1 MKILKLLPTLLAL
14 LVAVGCK
21 TEFDVLLASGDNDA
35 KYDAAFKLFEE
46 GKYQK
51 AATLFE
57 SMAFAYNGTAR
68 DDTVQYYWGLC
79 NYMFGDYDTAET
91 NFQSFI
97 NNFHGSPFTEN
108 ATFLRVKCLYD
119 FTLRYE
125 LDQVPTHTAITA
137 ISEYIID
144 YPQTEHMDECMAMLN
159 ELDARLDRKAFEN
172 ARLYYKMED
181 YLAAMTALRNV
192 LKDDSDNIYREDILY
207 YTAMASYKYALN
219 SVEARQKDRYLS
231 FVDDYYNFI
240 GEYPESSYRKEL
252 DTMYKRALNSLG
264 RFNGSAEELEGKERE
279 FEKERQ
285 QLLKAQQQ

>member
-1 MKILKLLPTLLAL
+1 MKILKLFPVLLAL
-14 LVAVGCK
+14 LVTAGCN
-21 TEFDVLLASGDNDA
+21 TEYDILLASGDNDA
-35 KYDAAFKLFEE
+35 KYDAAFEYFNS
-46 GKYQK
+46 GQYRK

-57 SMAFAYNGTAR
+57 SMSLAYSGTAR
-68 DDTVQYYWGLC
+68 DDTVQYYRGLC
-79 NYMFGDYDTAET
+79 NYMDGDYDTAEANLNT
-91 NFQSFI
+91 FI
-97 NNFHGSPFTEN
+97 TNFHGSPFTES

-125 LDQVPTHTAITA
+125 LDQVPTNTAITA
-137 ISEYIID
+137 ISEYIIE
-144 YPQTEHMDECMAMLN
+144 YPQTQNMEECKAMLDDLG
-159 ELDARLDRKAFEN
+159 ERLDRKAYEN
-172 ARLYYKMED
+172 AKLYYKMED

-192 LKDDSDNIYREDILY
+192 LKDDADNIYREDILY

-240 GEYPESSYRKEL
+240 GEFPESSYRKEL

-264 RFNGSAEELEGKERE
+264 RFNGSAEELEGKEKE

-285 QLLKAQQQ
+285 QLLKHQQ

>member
-1 MKILKLLPTLLAL
+1 MKILKLFPVLLAL
-14 LVAVGCK
+14 LVTAGCK
-21 TEFDVLLASGDNDA
+21 TEYDILLASGDNDA
-35 KYDAAFKLFEE
+35 KYDAAFEYFNS
-46 GKYQK
+46 GQYRK

-57 SMAFAYNGTAR
+57 SMSLAYSGTAR
-68 DDTVQYYWGLC
+68 DDTVQYYRGLC
-79 NYMFGDYDTAET
+79 NYMDGDYDTAEANLNT
-91 NFQSFI
+91 FI
-97 NNFHGSPFTEN
+97 TNFHGSPFTES

-125 LDQVPTHTAITA
+125 LDQVPTNTAITA
-137 ISEYIID
+137 ISEYIIE
-144 YPQTEHMDECMAMLN
+144 YPQTQNMEECKAMLDDLG
-159 ELDARLDRKAFEN
+159 ERLDRKAYEN
-172 ARLYYKMED
+172 AKLYYKMED

-192 LKDDSDNIYREDILY
+192 LKDDADNIYREDILY

-240 GEYPESSYRKEL
+240 GEFPESSYRKEL

-264 RFNGSAEELEGKERE
+264 RFNGSAEELEGKEKE

-285 QLLKAQQQ
+285 QLLKHQQ

>member
-1 MKILKLLPTLLAL
+1 MKILKLFPVLLAL
-14 LVAVGCK
+14 LVTAGCK
-21 TEFDVLLASGDNDA
+21 TEYDILLASGDNDA
-35 KYDAAFKLFEE
+35 KYDAAFEYFNS
-46 GKYQK
+46 GQYRK

-57 SMAFAYNGTAR
+57 SMSLAYSGTAR
-68 DDTVQYYWGLC
+68 DDTVQYYRGLC
-79 NYMFGDYDTAET
+79 NYMDGDYDTAEANLNT
-91 NFQSFI
+91 FI
-97 NNFHGSPFTEN
+97 TNFHGSPFTES

-125 LDQVPTHTAITA
+125 LDQVPTNTAITA
-137 ISEYIID
+137 ISEYIIE
-144 YPQTEHMDECMAMLN
+144 YPQTQNLEECRAMLDDLG
-159 ELDARLDRKAFEN
+159 ERLDRKAYEN
-172 ARLYYKMED
+172 AKLYYKMED

-192 LKDDSDNIYREDILY
+192 LKDDADNIYREDILY

-240 GEYPESSYRKEL
+240 GEFPESSYRKEL

-264 RFNGSAEELEGKERE
+264 RFNGSAEELEGKEKE

-285 QLLKAQQQ
+285 QLLKHQQ

>member
-1 MKILKLLPTLLAL
+1 MKILKLFPVLLAM
-14 LVAVGCK
+14 LVTAGCK
-21 TEFDVLLASGDNDA
+21 TEYDILLASGDNDA
-35 KYDAAFKLFEE
+35 KYDAAFEYFNS
-46 GKYQK
+46 GQYRK

-57 SMAFAYNGTAR
+57 SMSLAYSGTAR
-68 DDTVQYYWGLC
+68 DDTVQYYRGLC
-79 NYMFGDYDTAET
+79 NYMDGDYDTAEANLNT
-91 NFQSFI
+91 FI
-97 NNFHGSPFTEN
+97 TNFHGSPFTES

-125 LDQVPTHTAITA
+125 LDQVPTNTAITA
-137 ISEYIID
+137 ISEYIIE
-144 YPQTEHMDECMAMLN
+144 YPQTQNLEECRAMLDDLG
-159 ELDARLDRKAFEN
+159 ERLDRKAYEN
-172 ARLYYKMED
+172 AKLYYKMED

-240 GEYPESSYRKEL
+240 GEFPESSYRKEL

-264 RFNGSAEELEGKERE
+264 RFNGSAEELEGKEKE

-285 QLLKAQQQ
+285 QMLKHQQ

>member
-1 MKILKLLPTLLAL
+1 MKIKKLFPVLLAL
-14 LVAVGCK
+14 LVIAGCK
-21 TEFDVLLASGDNDA
+21 TEYDILLSSGDNEA
-35 KYDAAFKLFEE
+35 KYAAAFDYFNN
-46 GKYQK
+46 GQYRK
-51 AATLFE
+51 AASLFE

-68 DDTVQYYWGLC
+68 DDTVQFYWGLC
-79 NYMFGDYDTAET
+79 NYMDGDYDTAEANLNT
-91 NFQSFI
+91 FI
-97 NNFHGSPFTEN
+97 TNFHGSPFTEY

-125 LDQVPTHTAITA
+125 LDQVPTNTAITA
-137 ISEYIID
+137 ISEYIIEFPD
-144 YPQTEHMDECMAMLN
+144 NKNMEECLAMLN
-159 ELDARLDRKAFEN
+159 DLGERLDRKAYEN
-172 ARLYYKMED
+172 AKLYYKMED

-192 LKDDSDNIYREDILY
+192 LKDDSENIYREDILY
-207 YTAMASYKYALN
+207 YTAMSSYKYALN

-264 RFNGSAEELEGKERE
+264 KFSGSAEELEGKEKE

-285 QLLKAQQQ
+285 QLLKHQQ

>member
-1 MKILKLLPTLLAL
+1 MKILKFFPVLLAL
-14 LVAVGCK
+14 LVTAGCK
-21 TEFDVLLASGDNDA
+21 TEYDILLASGDNDA
-35 KYDAAFKLFEE
+35 KYDAAFEYFNS
-46 GKYQK
+46 GQYRK

-57 SMAFAYNGTAR
+57 SMSLAYSGTAR
-68 DDTVQYYWGLC
+68 DDTVQYYRGIC
-79 NYMFGDYDTAET
+79 NYMDGDYDTAEANLNT
-91 NFQSFI
+91 FI
-97 NNFHGSPFTEN
+97 TNFHGSPFTES

-125 LDQVPTHTAITA
+125 LDQVPTNTAITA
-137 ISEYIID
+137 ISEYIIE
-144 YPQTEHMDECMAMLN
+144 YPQTQNLEECKAMLDDLG
-159 ELDARLDRKAFEN
+159 ERLDRKAYEN
-172 ARLYYKMED
+172 AKLYYKMED

-192 LKDDSDNIYREDILY
+192 LKDDADNIYREDILY

-240 GEYPESSYRKEL
+240 GEFPESSYRKEL

-264 RFNGSAEELEGKERE
+264 RFNGSAEELEGKEKE

-285 QLLKAQQQ
+285 QLLKHQQ

>member
-1 MKILKLLPTLLAL
+1 MKILRFFPVLLAL
-14 LVAVGCK
+14 LVTAGCK
-21 TEFDVLLASGDNDA
+21 TEYDVLLQSGDNDA
-35 KYDAAFKLFEE
+35 KYDAAFEYFNA
-46 GKYQK
+46 GKYRK

-57 SMAFAYNGTAR
+57 SMAFAYSGTAR

-79 NYMFGDYDTAET
+79 NYMDGDYDTAET
-91 NFQSFI
+91 NFNTFI
-97 NNFHGSPFTEN
+97 TNYHGSPFTED

-125 LDQVPTHTAITA
+125 LDQVPTNTAITA

-144 YPQTEHMDECMAMLN
+144 YPQNQHMEECLAMLN
-159 ELDARLDRKAFEN
+159 DLGERLDRKAYEN
-172 ARLYYKMED
+172 AKLYYKMED

-192 LKDDSDNIYREDILY
+192 LKDDSENVYREDILY

-219 SVEARQKDRYLS
+219 SVEARQKDRYLN

-240 GEYPESSYRKEL
+240 GEFPESSYRKEL

-264 RFNGSAEELEGKERE
+264 RFNGSAEELEGKEKE

-285 QLLKAQQQ
+285 QLLRQQQQ

>member
-1 MKILKLLPTLLAL
+1 MKIAKLFPVLLAL
-14 LVAVGCK
+14 LVTAGCK
-21 TEFDVLLASGDNDA
+21 TEYDILLASGDNEA
-35 KYDAAFKLFEE
+35 KYKAAFEYFDA
-46 GKYQK
+46 GKYSK
-51 AATLFE
+51 AASLFE

-79 NYMFGDYDTAET
+79 NYMSGDYDTAEA
-91 NFQSFI
+91 NLNSFI
-97 NNFHGSPFTEN
+97 TNFHGSPFTEE
-108 ATFLRVKCLYD
+108 ATFLRVNCLYD

-125 LDQVPTHTAITA
+125 LDQVPTNNAITA
-137 ISEYIID
+137 ISEYIIE
-144 YPQTEHMDECMAMLN
+144 YPQTKHLQECMAMLDDLG
-159 ELDARLDRKAFEN
+159 ERLDRKAYEN
-172 ARLYYKMED
+172 AKLYYKMED

-192 LKDDSDNIYREDILY
+192 LKDDADNVYREDVLY

-240 GEYPESSYRKEL
+240 GEFPESSYRKEL

-264 RFNGSAEELEGKERE
+264 RFNGSAEELEGKEKE

-285 QLLKAQQQ
+285 QLLKQQQQ

>member
-1 MKILKLLPTLLAL
+1 MNIKKLLPVLLAL
-14 LVAVGCK
+14 LVIAGCK
-21 TEFDVLLASGDNDA
+21 TEYDILLSSGDNEA
-35 KYDAAFKLFEE
+35 KYAAAFDYFNN
-46 GKYQK
+46 GQYRK
-51 AATLFE
+51 AASLFE

-68 DDTVQYYWGLC
+68 DDTVQFYWGLC
-79 NYMFGDYDTAET
+79 NYMDGDYDTAEANLNT
-91 NFQSFI
+91 FI
-97 NNFHGSPFTEN
+97 TNFHGSPFTEY

-125 LDQVPTHTAITA
+125 LDQVPTNTAITA
-137 ISEYIID
+137 ISEYIIEFPD
-144 YPQTEHMDECMAMLN
+144 NKNMEECLAMLN
-159 ELDARLDRKAFEN
+159 DLGERLDRKAYEN
-172 ARLYYKMED
+172 AKLYYKMED

-192 LKDDSDNIYREDILY
+192 LKDDSENIYREDILY
-207 YTAMASYKYALN
+207 YTAMSSYKYALN

-264 RFNGSAEELEGKERE
+264 RFSGSAEELEGKEKE

-285 QLLKAQQQ
+285 QLLKHQQ

>member
-1 MKILKLLPTLLAL
+1 MKILKLFPVLLAL
-14 LVAVGCK
+14 LVTVGCK
-21 TEFDVLLASGDNDA
+21 TEYDILLASGDNDA
-35 KYDAAFKLFEE
+35 KYDAAFEYFNS
-46 GKYQK
+46 GQYRK

-57 SMAFAYNGTAR
+57 SMSLAYSGTAR
-68 DDTVQYYWGLC
+68 DDTVQYYRGLC
-79 NYMFGDYDTAET
+79 NYMDGDYDTAEANLNT
-91 NFQSFI
+91 FI
-97 NNFHGSPFTEN
+97 TNFHGSPFTES

-125 LDQVPTHTAITA
+125 LDQVPTNTAITA
-137 ISEYIID
+137 ISEYIIE
-144 YPQTEHMDECMAMLN
+144 YPQTQNLEECKAMLDDLG
-159 ELDARLDRKAFEN
+159 ERLDRKAYEN
-172 ARLYYKMED
+172 AKLYYKMED

-192 LKDDSDNIYREDILY
+192 LKDDADNIYREDILY

-240 GEYPESSYRKEL
+240 GEFPESSYRKEL

-264 RFNGSAEELEGKERE
+264 RFNGSAEELEGKEKE

-285 QLLKAQQQ
+285 QLLKHQQ

>member
-1 MKILKLLPTLLAL
+1 MKILKLFPVLLAL
-14 LVAVGCK
+14 LVTVGCK
-21 TEFDVLLASGDNDA
+21 TEYDILLASGDNDA
-35 KYDAAFKLFEE
+35 KYDAAFEYFNS
-46 GKYQK
+46 GQYRK

-57 SMAFAYNGTAR
+57 SMSLAYSGTAR
-68 DDTVQYYWGLC
+68 DDTVQYYRGLC
-79 NYMFGDYDTAET
+79 NYMDGDYDTAEANLNT
-91 NFQSFI
+91 FI
-97 NNFHGSPFTEN
+97 TNFHGSPFTES

-125 LDQVPTHTAITA
+125 LDQVPTNTAITA
-137 ISEYIID
+137 ISEYIIE
-144 YPQTEHMDECMAMLN
+144 YPQTQNLEECRAMLDDLG
-159 ELDARLDRKAFEN
+159 ERLDRKAYEN
-172 ARLYYKMED
+172 AKLYYKMED

-192 LKDDSDNIYREDILY
+192 LKDDADNIYREDILY

-240 GEYPESSYRKEL
+240 GEFPESSYRKEL

-264 RFNGSAEELEGKERE
+264 RFNGSAEELEGKEKE

-285 QLLKAQQQ
+285 QLLKHQQ

>member
-1 MKILKLLPTLLAL
+1 MKILKLFPVLLAL
-14 LVAVGCK
+14 LLTAAGCK
-21 TEFDVLLASGDNDA
+21 TEFDVLLASGDSDA
-35 KYDAAFKLFEE
+35 KYDAAFEYFNS
-46 GKYQK
+46 GQYRK

-57 SMAFAYNGTAR
+57 SMSLAYSGTAR
-68 DDTVQYYWGLC
+68 DDTVQFYRGLC
-79 NYMFGDYDTAET
+79 NYMDGDYDTAEANLNT
-91 NFQSFI
+91 FI
-97 NNFHGSPFTEN
+97 TNFHGSPFTEN

-125 LDQVPTHTAITA
+125 LDQVPTNTAITA
-137 ISEYIID
+137 ISEYIIEF
-144 YPQTEHMDECMAMLN
+144 PENKNMEECKAMLDDLG
-159 ELDARLDRKAFEN
+159 ERLDRKAYEN
-172 ARLYYKMED
+172 AKLYYKMED

-240 GEYPESSYRKEL
+240 GEFAESSYRKEL
-252 DTMYKRALNSLG
+252 DTMYKRALNALG
-264 RFNGSAEELEGKERE
+264 RFNGSAEELEGKEKE

-285 QLLKAQQQ
+285 QLLRHQQ

>member
-1 MKILKLLPTLLAL
+1 MKILKLFPVLLAL
-14 LVAVGCK
+14 LVTAGCK
-21 TEFDVLLASGDNDA
+21 TEYDILLASGDNDA
-35 KYDAAFKLFEE
+35 KYDAAFEYFNS
-46 GKYQK
+46 GQYRK

-57 SMAFAYNGTAR
+57 SMSLAYSGTAR
-68 DDTVQYYWGLC
+68 DDTVQYYRGLC
-79 NYMFGDYDTAET
+79 NYMDGDYDTAEANLNT
-91 NFQSFI
+91 FI
-97 NNFHGSPFTEN
+97 TNFHGSPFTES

-125 LDQVPTHTAITA
+125 LDQVPTNTAITA
-137 ISEYIID
+137 ISEYIIE
-144 YPQTEHMDECMAMLN
+144 YPQTQNLEECKAMLDDLG
-159 ELDARLDRKAFEN
+159 ERLDRKAYEN
-172 ARLYYKMED
+172 AKLYYKMED

-192 LKDDSDNIYREDILY
+192 LKDDADNIYREDILY

-240 GEYPESSYRKEL
+240 GEFPESSYRKEL

-264 RFNGSAEELEGKERE
+264 RFNGSAEELEGKEKE

-285 QLLKAQQQ
+285 QLLKHQQ

>member
-1 MKILKLLPTLLAL
+1 MNIKKLLPVLLAL
-14 LVAVGCK
+14 LVIAGCK
-21 TEFDVLLASGDNDA
+21 TEYDILLSSGDNEA
-35 KYDAAFKLFEE
+35 KYAAAFDYFNN
-46 GKYQK
+46 GQYRK
-51 AATLFE
+51 AASLFE

-68 DDTVQYYWGLC
+68 DDTVQFYWGLC
-79 NYMFGDYDTAET
+79 NYMDGDYDTAEANLNT
-91 NFQSFI
+91 FI
-97 NNFHGSPFTEN
+97 TNFHGSPFTEY

-125 LDQVPTHTAITA
+125 LDQVPTNTAITA
-137 ISEYIID
+137 ISEYIIEFPD
-144 YPQTEHMDECMAMLN
+144 NKNMEECLAMLN
-159 ELDARLDRKAFEN
+159 DLGERLDRKAYEN
-172 ARLYYKMED
+172 AKLYYKMED

-192 LKDDSDNIYREDILY
+192 LKDDSENIYREDILY
-207 YTAMASYKYALN
+207 YTAMSSYKYALN

-264 RFNGSAEELEGKERE
+264 KFSGSAEELEGKEKE

-285 QLLKAQQQ
+285 QLLKHQQ

>member
-1 MKILKLLPTLLAL
+1 MKILKLFPVLLAL
-14 LVAVGCK
+14 LVTVGCK
-21 TEFDVLLASGDNDA
+21 TEYDILLASGDNDA
-35 KYDAAFKLFEE
+35 KYDAAFEYFNS
-46 GKYQK
+46 GQYRK

-57 SMAFAYNGTAR
+57 SMSLAYSGTAR
-68 DDTVQYYWGLC
+68 DDTVQYYRGLC
-79 NYMFGDYDTAET
+79 NYMDGDYDTAEANLNT
-91 NFQSFI
+91 FI
-97 NNFHGSPFTEN
+97 TNFHGSPFTES

-125 LDQVPTHTAITA
+125 LDQVPTNTAITA
-137 ISEYIID
+137 ISEYIIE
-144 YPQTEHMDECMAMLN
+144 YPQTQNMEECKAMLDDLG
-159 ELDARLDRKAFEN
+159 ERLDRKAYEN
-172 ARLYYKMED
+172 AKLYYKMED

-192 LKDDSDNIYREDILY
+192 LKDDADNIYREDILY

-240 GEYPESSYRKEL
+240 GEFPESSYRKEL

-264 RFNGSAEELEGKERE
+264 RFNGSAEELEGKEKE

-285 QLLKAQQQ
+285 QLLKHQQ